1 MKRFV
6 SSIVITVAALLM
18 FSACNKML
26 DKAPLDSFADD
37 NFWTKEA
44 NVEAYANTFFNN
56 FAGYG
61 NSGGGGSFYFPTLN
75 DNQADASFRDWNYNN
90 VLVTNSDWTSPY
102 VEIRRANILI
112 SRVEKMDIASE
123 AKAHWTG
130 VARLIRALQ
139 YYWLVRTFGD
149 VPLVDHELNISE
161 TEVIFQ
167 PRQDRDKVMDFVLD
181 DLDFAVTNIR
191 DVVNRTGWS
200 RDLAQAIKAEICLF
214 EGTYCKYRV
223 AADGQKAP
231 DTNRATAFLTA
242 AKTAASAIMAK
253 GAYVLNTTYAS
264 TYNSLDLTGSKE
276 MILTKHYAKDVFMHS
291 LPDYTCSSSQAY
303 GLTKDAFN
311 AYLFTD
317 GLPKATTT
325 KNNTDIPTVMDAA
338 QHLTITD
345 LLAVRDPRLSA
356 AIDGTLMTVPNPFKG
371 RFGRSDDVNQTSS
384 TGYGVLKYDSK
395 DLAVGYRVETG
406 KNYTDAPL
414 YWLAVIYLEYAE
426 ACAEL
431 GACTQSDLDNS
442 INKLRDRVGMPH
454 LTTTPAADPANN
466 MGVSALIWE
475 IRRERRVELMFDN
488 NFRFWD
494 LNRWH
499 QLDKLDTK
507 QYPDIKLGANV
518 KNDPTSMSSTDITVT
533 ADGYINA
540 YPNNDRIYDKKYY
553 FYPVPTSQIQLNEKL
568 TQNPGWEK

>member
-1 MKRFV
+1 MKRFI
-6 SSIVITVAALLM
+6 SCIVITVAALLT

-26 DKAPLDSFADD
+26 DKAALDAFADD
-37 NFWTKEA
+37 NFWTKES
-44 NVEAYANTFFNN
+44 NVEAYANTFYNN

-61 NSGGGGSFYFPTLN
+61 NGGGGGSFYFPTLN

-90 VLVTNSDWTSPY
+90 VLVSNSDWTSPY
-102 VEIRRANILI
+102 SEIRRANILI
-112 SRVEKMDIASE
+112 ARVEKMDLTDDV
-123 AKAHWTG
+123 KAHWAG
-130 VARLIRALQ
+130 VARMIRALQ
-139 YYWLVRTFGD
+139 YYWLVHTFGD

-161 TEVIFQ
+161 TDVIFQ
-167 PRQDRDKVMDFVLD
+167 ARQDRDKVMDFVLD
-181 DLDFAVTNIR
+181 DLNFAVSNIR

-231 DTNRATAFLTA
+231 DATRAANFLTA
-242 AKTAASAIMAK
+242 AKTAAEAIMGK
-253 GAYVLNTTYAS
+253 SAYVLNNSYAS
-264 TYNSLDLTGSKE
+264 TYNSLDLTGNKE
-276 MILTKHYAKDVFMHS
+276 MILTKHYVKDLFMHS

-325 KNNTDIPTVMDAA
+325 LNNTDIPTVMDAGN
-338 QHLTITD
+338 HLTITD
-345 LLAVRDPRLSA
+345 LLARRDPRLA
-356 AIDGTLMTVPNPFKG
+356 ASIDGTLMPVPNPFKG

-395 DLAVGYRVETG
+395 ELAVGYRVETG

-414 YWLAVIYLEYAE
+414 YWLAVVYLEYAE

-431 GACTQSDLDNS
+431 GTCTQADLDKS

-454 LTTTPAADPANN
+454 LTTSPTADPANN
-466 MGVSALIWE
+466 MNVSALIWE

-507 QYPDIKLGANV
+507 AYPDIKLGANV
-518 KNDPTSMSSTDITVT
+518 KNDPASVASSDITVT

-568 TQNPGWEK
+568 SQNPGWEK

>member
-1 MKRFV
+1 MKRLI
-6 SSIVITVAALLM
+6 SCIVITVAALVT

-26 DKAPLDSFADD
+26 DKPALDSFADD
-37 NFWTKEA
+37 NFWTKES
-44 NVEAYANTFFNN
+44 NVEAYANTFYNN

-61 NSGGGGSFYFPTLN
+61 NGGGGGSFYFPTLN

-90 VLVTNSDWTSPY
+90 VLVSNSDWTSPY
-102 VEIRRANILI
+102 VEIRRANVLI
-112 SRVEKMDIASE
+112 ARVEKMDLADDV
-123 AKAHWTG
+123 KAHWAG
-130 VARLIRALQ
+130 VARMIRALQ

-161 TEVIFQ
+161 TDVIFQ
-167 PRQDRDKVMDFVLD
+167 ARQDRDKVMDFVLD
-181 DLDFAVTNIR
+181 DLNFAVSNIR

-214 EGTYCKYRV
+214 EGTYCKYRS
-223 AADGQKAP
+223 AADGQKAA
-231 DTNRATAFLTA
+231 DATRAANFLTA
-242 AKTAASAIMAK
+242 AKTAAEAIMGK
-253 GAYVLNTTYAS
+253 SAYVLNNSYAS
-264 TYNSLDLTGSKE
+264 TYNSLDLTGNKE
-276 MILTKHYAKDVFMHS
+276 MILTKHYVKDLFMHS

-325 KNNTDIPTVMDAA
+325 LNNTDIPTVMDAGN
-338 QHLTITD
+338 HLTITD
-345 LLAVRDPRLSA
+345 LLARRDPRLA
-356 AIDGTLMTVPNPFKG
+356 ATIDGTLMPVPNPFKG

-395 DLAVGYRVETG
+395 ELAVGYRVETG

-414 YWLAVIYLEYAE
+414 YWLAVVYLEYAE

-431 GACTQSDLDNS
+431 GTCTQTDLDKS

-454 LTTTPAADPANN
+454 LTTSPAADPANN
-466 MGVSALIWE
+466 MNVSALIWE

-507 QYPDIKLGANV
+507 AYPDIKLGANV
-518 KNDPTSMSSTDITVT
+518 KNDPASVASSDITVT

-568 TQNPGWEK
+568 SQNPGWEK

>member
-1 MKRFV
+1 MKRFI
-6 SSIVITVAALLM
+6 SCIVITVAALLT

-26 DKAPLDSFADD
+26 DKAALDAFADD
-37 NFWTKEA
+37 NFWTKES
-44 NVEAYANTFFNN
+44 NVEAYANTFYNN

-75 DNQADASFRDWNYNN
+75 DNQADALFRDWNYNN
-90 VLVTNSDWTSPY
+90 VLVSNSDWTSPY
-102 VEIRRANILI
+102 SEIRRANILI
-112 SRVEKMDIASE
+112 ARVEKMDLTDDV
-123 AKAHWTG
+123 KAHWAG
-130 VARLIRALQ
+130 VARMIRALQ

-161 TEVIFQ
+161 TDVIFQ
-167 PRQDRDKVMDFVLD
+167 ARQDRDKVMDFVLD
-181 DLDFAVTNIR
+181 DLNFAVSNIR

-231 DTNRATAFLTA
+231 DATRAANFLTA
-242 AKTAASAIMAK
+242 AKTAAEAIMGK
-253 GAYVLNTTYAS
+253 SAYVLNDSYAS
-264 TYNSLDLTGSKE
+264 TYNSLDLTGNKE
-276 MILTKHYAKDVFMHS
+276 MILTKHYVKDLFMHS

-325 KNNTDIPTVMDAA
+325 LNNTDIPTVMDAGN
-338 QHLTITD
+338 HLTITD
-345 LLAVRDPRLSA
+345 LLARRDPRLA
-356 AIDGTLMTVPNPFKG
+356 ASIDGTLMPVPNPFKG

-395 DLAVGYRVETG
+395 ELAVGYRVETG

-414 YWLAVIYLEYAE
+414 YWLAVVYLEYAE

-431 GACTQSDLDNS
+431 GTCTQADLDKS

-454 LTTTPAADPANN
+454 LTTSPTADPANN
-466 MGVSALIWE
+466 MNVSALIWE

-507 QYPDIKLGANV
+507 AYPDIKLGANV
-518 KNDPTSMSSTDITVT
+518 KNDPASVASSDITVT

-568 TQNPGWEK
+568 SQNPGWEK